1 MTVKR
6 RIAVFHKQP
15 ALLVLIGALVAAVLS
30 AGAFI
35 VGPNQ
40 TLRTELI
47 YSYGL
52 GITTVVLLLLI
63 WRCFRGFTRMVREE
77 IAQLERSEAEL
88 RLANLVLNAVFAAS
102 PVAIVALDP
111 HFRVTMWNMAA
122 QELLGWSQDEALGQE
137 LSALVGQAADDV
149 CVMLRSSRLE
159 EHVYDCELE
168 VLTKTGEK
176 AEVSLSGAV
185 MRHADGE
192 PWGYVAI
199 MADLSERKRVQA
211 ALERQ
216 KSVEERDRLRSQ
228 LLAITAHELR
238 NPMASIKGILS
249 FMRWRISEG
258 KPVRNIA
265 QKLEVLEREA
275 DRLSA
280 ILDEMSDAFSIQEG
294 QLQLKSD
301 PVDVHHLLVSALQP
315 FVEAHERRTFQLD
328 GIHPESVTV
337 LGDFR
342 RLEDVFRNLLS
353 NAVKY
358 SPPTS
363 EITVRV
369 ERREAEVHISVS
381 DRGVG
386 ILAEDLPYV
395 FDGFYRGNNLTDRDP
410 GGIGLGLYI
419 CKGIVESHG
428 GRISIESVPGAGT
441 TCRVVLPVI
450 DPTSGDAGT
459 PGSNPPAFAVF
470 DASESESSELGRAG
484 ASSRSSR

>member
-6 RIAVFHKQP
+6 RIAAYHKQS
-15 ALLVLIGALVAAVLS
+15 ALLVLVGAFVAAVV
-30 AGAFI
+30 AAVAFVLGRSETI
-35 VGPNQ
+35 
-40 TLRTELI
+40 RTELAF
-47 YSYGL
+47 SYGL

-63 WRCFRGFTRMVREE
+63 WRFSRALTQAMREE

-88 RLANLVLNAVFAAS
+88 RLANGALTAVFAAS

-111 HFRVTMWNMAA
+111 SYRVTMWNKAA
-122 QELLGWSQDEALGQE
+122 QELLRWSQEEVYGQE
-137 LSALVGQAADDV
+137 LPALLGPGGEAIREALSHPGSD
-149 CVMLRSSRLE
+149 
-159 EHVYDCELE
+159 EHLYDREIA
-168 VLTKTGEK
+168 VTTKDGGK
-176 AEVSLSGAV
+176 AEVSLSCAV
-185 MRHADGE
+185 MRHDDGQ
-192 PWGYVAI
+192 PWGYVVI

-258 KPVRNIA
+258 KPVRNFE
-265 QKLEVLEREA
+265 QKLEVLERET
-275 DRLSA
+275 DRLSE

-294 QLQLKSD
+294 RLQLRTE
-301 PVDVHHLLVSALQP
+301 PVDVHHLLTTALQP
-315 FVEAHERRTFQLD
+315 FVEAHERRTFHLEGIGPD
-328 GIHPESVTV
+328 GATV
-337 LGDFR
+337 MGDFR

-363 EITVRV
+363 EIRVRV
-369 ERREAEVHISVS
+369 ERSDREVAISVT

-386 ILAEDLPYV
+386 IPAEDLPFV
-395 FDGFYRGNNLTDRDP
+395 FDGFYRGSNLADRDP

-428 GRISIESVPGAGT
+428 GTIHIESSPGGGT
-441 TCRVVLPVI
+441 TCRVTLPLPAAGGQAA
-450 DPTSGDAGT
+450 PTAPSVA
-459 PGSNPPAFAVF
+459 SLVAF
-470 DASESESSELGRAG
+470 EPLQKKGE
-484 ASSRSSR
+484 